1 MKKSSLDNKYLPDS
15 PELEAY
21 HEGREYR
28 MENNVDDAIAD
39 NPYRHQ
45 PHTAKLAEA
54 WDDGFK
60 DEAIWAL
67 DSTGR

>member
-1 MKKSSLDNKYLPDS
+1 MKSSLDDKYLPG
-15 PELEAY
+15 PEQDAY
-21 HEGREYR
+21 LEGREYR
-28 MENNVDDAIAD
+28 MENNVDDAIND

-45 PHTAKLAEA
+45 PHLANLAEA